1 MNIDLLARKAKEKA
15 KENQKYFEKL
25 KKRLPKNLDQ
35 TMQAIHEEVF
45 EKTDCLGCANCCKTT
60 SPVFTQKDIEGI
72 AHFLRIRPA
81 ELVEKYLQI
90 DQENDF
96 VLKSSP
102 CVFLDEQ
109 NYCKIYEAR
118 PKACRGYPHTDRKN
132 FHNLF
137 GITQKNVAI
146 CPAVYEIVEKLKKI
160 CPV

>member
-1 MNIDLLARKAKEKA
+1 MDIDLLARKAKEKA

-45 EKTDCLGCANCCKTT
+45 EKTDCLACANCCKTT
-60 SPVFTQKDIEGI
+60 SPVFTQKDIESI

-81 ELVEKYLQI
+81 ELVENYLKI
-90 DQENDF
+90 DQDNDF

-132 FHNLF
+132 FHTLF
-137 GITQKNVAI
+137 GITQKNVPI
-146 CPAVYEIVEKLKKI
+146 CPAAYEMVEKLKKI